1 MFISKG
7 TLAKEIESLVYSSVF
22 TDLVVTLKPE
32 NDKDPK
38 PNWFQAVAA
47 YWLVPPFG

>member
-7 TLAKEIESLVYSSVF
+7 TLGKEIESLVYSP
-22 TDLVVTLKPE
+22 TYKDLVVTLKLE

-38 PNWFQAVAA
+38 PNWFQTVAA